1 MNTFFTNFYEYGES
15 ALFEYLGTVVHF
27 IEENNPK
34 YKKILSKRNEI
45 LNINPKLRDIL
56 ENDISMELTKKD
68 CEQLI
73 EILNLRNDGEI
84 ELHKY
89 IFFKGMCEAYQ
100 LLKTIGILNDENTK

>member
-1 MNTFFTNFYEYGES
+1 MNTFFTNFYEFGDS

-27 IEENNPK
+27 LEENNAK
-34 YKKILSKRNEI
+34 YKKNSKRKSEI

-56 ENDISMELTKKD
+56 EEDKAIELTKED
-68 CEQLI
+68 CKQLI
-73 EILNLRNDGEI
+73 EILNLENDSEI

-100 LLKTIGILNDENTK
+100 LLKKIGILNDQNTQ